1 LQDNIK
7 ESNMAIEAINLSK
20 QYGAQK
26 AVDAIHFSVQEGQIV
41 GFLGPNGAGKSTT
54 IKMLVG
60 LVKPS
65 SGEAYLA
72 GKHVQSNSIAIKKNL
87 GYLAEDNPLYPDMY
101 VKEFLAFIAAVHEI
115 PTNVRPK
122 RIDEVIALTGL
133 KKEQNKKIHMLSKG
147 YQQRVGIAQAILHNP
162 SILIL
167 DEPTSG
173 LDPNQMEEIRALILS
188 LKSGRT
194 ILFSSHLLS
203 EVEAICD
210 RLIIINQ
217 GVLQAD
223 CSMEEAKTFPG
234 GITKFF
240 QEKTMAKG

>member
-1 LQDNIK
+1 
-7 ESNMAIEAINLSK
+7 MAIEAINLSK
-20 QYGAQK
+20 QYGTQK
-26 AVDAIHFSVQEGQIV
+26 AVDTIHFSAHEGQIV

-60 LVKPS
+60 LIKPS

-72 GKHVQSNSIAIKKNL
+72 ENLVQSNSIVIKKNL

-101 VKEFLAFIAAVHEI
+101 VKEFLAFIASVHKI
-115 PTNVRPK
+115 PAHSRKK
-122 RIDEVIALTGL
+122 RIEEVIELTGL
-133 KKEQNKKIHMLSKG
+133 GKEQSKKIHMLSKG

-173 LDPNQMEEIRALILS
+173 LDPNQMEEIRSLILS

-194 ILFSSHLLS
+194 ILFSSHILS

-210 RLIIINQ
+210 RLLVINH

-223 CSMEEAKTFPG
+223 CTMDEAKAFPG
-234 GITKFF
+234 GLTKFF
-240 QEKTMAKG
+240 QEKTKVKG

>member
-1 LQDNIK
+1 M
-7 ESNMAIEAINLSK
+7 SIEAKNLSK
-20 QYGAQK
+20 HYGAQL
-26 AVDAIHFSVQEGQIV
+26 AVNAISFNTEEGQIV

-60 LVKPS
+60 LVQPS

-72 GKHVQSNSIAIKKNL
+72 GELVHSNSIAIKNKL

-101 VKEFLAFIAAVHEI
+101 VKEFLAFIASVQKI
-115 PTNVRPK
+115 PSAIRNK
-122 RIDEVIALTGL
+122 RIKEVIELVGL
-133 KKEQNKKIHMLSKG
+133 SKEQSKKIHMLSKG

-173 LDPNQMEEIRALILS
+173 LDPNQMEEIRSLILS
-188 LKSGRT
+188 LKPGRT
-194 ILFSSHLLS
+194 ILFSSHILS

-210 RLIIINQ
+210 RLLIINQ
-217 GVLQAD
+217 GILQAD
-223 CSMEEAKTFPG
+223 CSMKEAKAFKG
-234 GITKFF
+234 GIAQFF
-240 QEKTMAKG
+240 QEKTKVKG